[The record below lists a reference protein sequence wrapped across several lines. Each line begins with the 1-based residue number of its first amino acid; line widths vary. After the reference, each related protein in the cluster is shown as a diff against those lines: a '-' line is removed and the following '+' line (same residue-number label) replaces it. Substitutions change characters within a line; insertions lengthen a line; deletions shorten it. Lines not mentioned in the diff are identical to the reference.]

1 MTSAKPTE
9 RRCASGADD
18 GSILVALVVTL
29 GMFAILASAVVSL
42 MTTSTYEHLL
52 ANSSHR
58 AFLLAKSG
66 LALYPDSTP
75 DAVTVFTLADGETIS
90 IDRTTTLP
98 LVTGKVDV
106 GTPFQAVRTYTIDLI
121 SDIIDDFEDI
131 QFDSDGDGGLDDTWT
146 TLEGEASIKSTGPTD
161 GEQAVVTKGEE
172 VSMGISWQ
180 DKPWLDLEAVW
191 NANGNLL
198 SYEMQVKLKVLPTGN
213 SGKHYMVG
221 LSFRLREDTDS
232 LYGVSFFRSLTNDS
246 PPTWLSQAVGFDS
259 SGSDIIDDSVHLV
272 LWKRINGGPVTLID
286 YKTMGVGDGVLDGT
300 ELKAWSTILLR
311 VEEDFS
317 GPGGTR
323 QNHISAFVQGTD
335 AYPRN
340 GAIDWTHSTFN
351 SVTWNDDGDTTV
363 TDASITTDGF
373 ESRPSEM
380 GVHTF
385 YDSSGSNQ
393 QMMDDF
399 GLNLLP

>member
-1 MTSAKPTE
+1 MGAAMRP
-9 RRCASGADD
+9 RRPA
-18 GSILVALVVTL
+18 GSSTGSVLIALVVTL
-29 GMFAILASAVVSL
+29 AMFAILASAVVSL
-42 MTTSTYEHLL
+42 TATSAYEHLL
-52 ANSSHR
+52 ANNSHG

-66 LALYPDSTP
+66 RALYPDSTP
-75 DAVTVFTLADGETIS
+75 DAVTTFTLTSGDTIT
-90 IDRTTTLP
+90 IDRTTTPP
-98 LVTGKVDV
+98 LVTGKVDP
-106 GTPFQAVRTYTIDLI
+106 GAPFEAVRTYTIDLV
-121 SDIIDDFEDI
+121 SDIIEDFEDI
-131 QFDSDGDGGLDDTWT
+131 QFDSDGNSDLDDTWT
-146 TLEGEASIKSTGPTD
+146 TLDGEASIKTTGPSD
-161 GEQAVVTKGEE
+161 GDPAVTMKGEE
-172 VSMGISWQ
+172 VSMGVFWQ

-191 NANGNLL
+191 SASGNLL
-198 SYEMQVKLKVLPTGN
+198 SYEMQVKLKVVPTGS

-232 LYGVSFFRSLTNDS
+232 LYGVSFFRSDS
-246 PPTWLSQAVGFDS
+246 SDTPPDWLAQAVGFDS
-259 SGSDIIDDSVHLV
+259 SGADIIDDSVHLV

-286 YKTMGVGDGVLDGT
+286 YRTMEAGDGVLDGT

-335 AYPRN
+335 VYPRN
-340 GAIDWTHSTFN
+340 SAVDWTHSTFN
-351 SVTWNDDGDTTV
+351 SVTWSDDGDTTV

-399 GLNLLP
+399 GVNLLE